1 MNFRKTI
8 LRTVSVVL
16 SSFGILLSV
25 LAIFIQ
31 TLLPS
36 HWQWAWSK
44 PPPYAGGKSRRTI
57 IARRV
62 KRPVPRPVASPTSS
76 FLRSTRSHETIRSSM
91 VDRAVPQSHA
101 HVDLPASL
109 MPATKLPIQR
119 SSHGEVSK
127 AHRIF
132 KRHTLPAS
140 LFVNSCRTIASL
152 KQRSTHLKGRN
163 STGSFSSSVKIP
175 DPPLRTQPYAAPYFF
190 PVPGTLEA
198 IDYVAKTREE
208 LLRPSEFMQ
217 ANTRNK
223 RT

>member
-1 MNFRKTI
+1 MTFRIIFPSHTPEQCPGCCYNPQC
-8 LRTVSVVL
+8 LDEFPENYPEGSQYGAVQFRDSPGAWQL
-16 SSFGILLSV
+16 FRGRSLPCLLMFTGHQSV

-91 VDRAVPQSHA
+91 VDGAVPQSHA
-101 HVDLPASL
+101 RVDLPASL

-119 SSHGEVSK
+119 TSHGEVSK

-140 LFVNSCRTIASL
+140 PSVNSCRTIASL

-163 STGSFSSSVKIP
+163 STGSFCKSGLFHRS
-175 DPPLRTQPYAAPYFF
+175 
-190 PVPGTLEA
+190 
-198 IDYVAKTREE
+198 
-208 LLRPSEFMQ
+208 
-217 ANTRNK
+217 
-223 RT
+223 